1 MRRPLSP
8 ILALLLLLLLSPPA
22 FAQSDT
28 AQVEVESGSQPE
40 ARSGDDRIAEEPDAG
55 EGPAVDPG
63 PFAFFDPHGEMQ
75 IAEGACGD
83 EAAAWI
89 NTTFMDLDGT
99 WTMEI
104 WPEETPLVQ
113 GPLGGA
119 GHDTVS
125 IEADAT
131 EGAVTIGGATFAS
144 EVPLEVVQS
153 GEIPFAELP
162 GEADI
167 TSDRATAA
175 IGCAFNRL
183 PRMTAR
189 GALLGEE
196 GPVPFFLGVAVP
208 NARTLLGVLQTG
220 DGPEAKT
227 HLVRLLR

>member
-1 MRRPLSP
+1 MRRPLSS
-8 ILALLLLLLLSPPA
+8 ILAVLLLCPPA
-22 FAQSDT
+22 FAQQDT
-28 AQVEVESGSQPE
+28 PPGEVEMGSQPE
-40 ARSGDDRIAEEPDAG
+40 AQSDDDRIAEEPDAG
-55 EGPAVDPG
+55 EGADVDPG

-75 IAEGACGD
+75 IAEGACGQ
-83 EAAAWI
+83 EAMAWI

-131 EGAVTIGGATFAS
+131 DGMVTIGGATFAS

-196 GPVPFFLGVAVP
+196 GPLPFFLGVAVP

-220 DGPEAKT
+220 GGAEAQT

>member
-1 MRRPLSP
+1 MRRPLSS
-8 ILALLLLLLLSPPA
+8 ILALLLILGPAAQAQQDTPPGEVEMGA
-22 FAQSDT
+22 QPEAQSD
-28 AQVEVESGSQPE
+28 
-40 ARSGDDRIAEEPDAG
+40 DDRIAEEPDAG

-63 PFAFFDPHGEMQ
+63 PFAFFDPHGQMQ
-75 IAEGACGD
+75 VAEGACGE
-83 EAAAWI
+83 EAMAWI

-119 GHDTVS
+119 GHDTVR

-131 EGAVTIGGATFAS
+131 ESVVTIGGATFAS
-144 EVPLEVVQS
+144 RVPLEVVQS

-167 TSDRATAA
+167 TSERATAA
-175 IGCAFNRL
+175 LGCAFNRL

-189 GALLGEE
+189 GALLGAEA
-196 GPVPFFLGVAVP
+196 PVPFFLGVAVP
-208 NARTLLGVLQTG
+208 NARALLGVLQTG
-220 DGPEAKT
+220 EGDTAQT
-227 HLVRLLR
+227 RLVRILR